1 MLKAMGLELPKNI
14 FAHGWWTVNG
24 QKMSKSLRNV
34 VEPNLLVDQFGS
46 DVIRYFL
53 MREVPFGQ
61 DGDFSHKA
69 LIGRIN
75 SDLANNLGNLLSRS
89 LNMIKKYC
97 DGKIPAPGSADSS
110 DEKLISKAKEVVS
123 ETFTHLDQLAYNK
136 ALTKTW
142 ELLDAANLYINDSA
156 PWNLAKSDET
166 KERLHTVL
174 YNSAEAIRVAAILL
188 YPFMPKSTENMLR
201 QIGIE
206 TPILELGTGSIQNWG
221 GLEAG
226 TQTTPG
232 PQLFPRI
239 DDKQAAKILETAEA
253 GGKDE
258 PEKKPI
264 EKIEAEQV
272 AIDEFF
278 KIDLRIG
285 KIIEAEKVKKS
296 KKLVKLKVDIGIET
310 RQVVAGIAASYEPD
324 QLIGRKIILVANL
337 KPAKLMGIESQG
349 MVLAGS
355 DDDKIVLAGF
365 DQQLEPGTRVK

>member
-24 QKMSKSLRNV
+24 QKMSKSLQNV
-34 VEPNLLVDQFGS
+34 VDPNLLIDQFGS

-69 LIGRIN
+69 LIGRVN
-75 SDLANNLGNLLSRS
+75 SDLANNLGNLLNRS

-97 DGKIPAPGSADSS
+97 DGKIPHPDSRDSS
-110 DEKLISKAKEVVS
+110 DEKLISKAKEVVPES
-123 ETFTHLDQLAYNK
+123 LSHINMLAYNK
-136 ALTKTW
+136 ALTKVW

-156 PWNLAKSDET
+156 PWNLAKSEET
-166 KERLHTVL
+166 KGRLNTVL
-174 YNSAEAIRVAAILL
+174 YNSAESIRIAAILL
-188 YPFMPKSTENMLR
+188 YPFMPQSSENMLR

-206 TPILELGTGSIQNWG
+206 TPILDLGTKSIQNWG
-221 GLEAG
+221 GLEPG
-226 TQTTPG
+226 IQINPG

-239 DDKQAAKILETAEA
+239 DDKQAEKILEEVESP
-253 GGKDE
+253 GKE

-264 EKIEAEQV
+264 EKMESEQV
-272 AIDEFF
+272 SIEDVF
-278 KIDLRIG
+278 KIDLRTG
-285 KIIEAEKVKKS
+285 KILEAEKVKKS
-296 KKLVKLKVDIGIET
+296 KKLVKLKVDIGCET

-324 QLIGRKIILVANL
+324 QLIGRTIILVANL

-355 DDDKIVLAGF
+355 NDDKIVLAGF
-365 DQQLEPGTRVK
+365 DQQLDSGIRVK